1 MMEQLKKLL
10 EALKTLLGLYKKM
23 TLSEFSRTKLGTDF
37 TDDTVC
43 PDDVS
48 CAYAVTTVLQQ
59 YLQLRGKRFPIIL
72 GTDLLDTTLATSPY
86 FRRIASL
93 PEGLKLPPN
102 TVIVSPRTA
111 TVHGHTG
118 IPDVDGL
125 VMNNSSSTGLWV
137 KSYDRYKWRETF
149 VVGRGL
155 VTHLYEIII

>member
-1 MMEQLKKLL
+1 MIELLKKLI
-10 EALKTLLGLYKKM
+10 EALQTLLGIYRKM
-23 TLSEFSRTKLGTDF
+23 SLSEFARTKLGTDF

-48 CAYAVTTVLQQ
+48 CSYAVTTILRE
-59 YLQLRGKRFPIIL
+59 YFQLRGKKFPIIL
-72 GTDLLDTTLATSPY
+72 GTDLLDDELSESPY
-86 FRRIASL
+86 FKKIFNL
-93 PEGLKLPPN
+93 PEGSKLPPN
-102 TVIVSPRTA
+102 TVIVSPRTP

-118 IPDVDGL
+118 IPDIDGI
-125 VMNNSSSTGLWV
+125 VMNNSSSSGLWV